1 MRKILAITVAL
12 MIAAI
17 VVMPALGY
25 TNQAA
30 GNQSYSVKSG
40 NPVGYSLETIN
51 VPAHNLTPD
60 MVANKYS
67 FKSAGVKST
76 RVAYSFQKG
85 TTARYSFNLVGVD
98 NAVAEGMKTVKAT
111 AKLGS
116 MTDSINDASAS
127 APAGEIEAAS
137 APAAET
143 ATTTAPAAEAVA
155 SAPATETATTP
166 APAAEAAPVAAA
178 PTTFSI
184 EGIVIDN
191 NQTGLADWTVNLTKD
206 GAVINSV
213 PTAADGKF
221 AFPELAAGEYTV
233 SEQVMEGWNV
243 ISPAEGAATVNITDA
258 SVTDLVFV
266 NQLVPVVVA
275 APVVAEN
282 LTVSTN
288 ATIGNATIA

>member
-76 RVAYSFQKG
+76 RLAYSFQKG
-85 TTARYSFNLVGVD
+85 DNAGYSFNLVGVE

-116 MTDSINDASAS
+116 MTGSINDAAAS
-127 APAGEIEAAS
+127 GPAGEIAAAS
-137 APAAET
+137 TP
-143 ATTTAPAAEAVA
+143 
-155 SAPATETATTP
+155 SAETATTP
-166 APAAEAAPVAAA
+166 APSAEATVASTTSAEAAPAAAPEAAA

-184 EGIVIDN
+184 EGIVVDN

-233 SEQVMEGWNV
+233 SELIMEGWNV
-243 ISPAEGAATVNITDA
+243 VSPAEGTATVNISDA
-258 SVTDLVFV
+258 NVTDLVFV
-266 NQLVPVVVA
+266 NQLIPVVAA

-282 LTVSTN
+282 VTITTN
-288 ATIGNATIA
+288 ATIGNATA

>member
-17 VVMPALGY
+17 VIMPALGY

-30 GNQSYSVKSG
+30 GNQSYSAKSG
-40 NPVGYSLETIN
+40 SPAGYSLETIN

-76 RVAYSFQKG
+76 RIAYSFQKG
-85 TTARYSFNLVGVD
+85 ATVPYSFNLVGVD
-98 NAVAEGMKTVKAT
+98 NAVAEGMKTVKPT

-127 APAGEIEAAS
+127 APAGEIAATS
-137 APAAET
+137 TSAAEAT
-143 ATTTAPAAEAVA
+143 AAPAPAAEA
-155 SAPATETATTP
+155 TTTP
-166 APAAEAAPVAAA
+166 APAAEAAPAAAPEAAA

-184 EGIVIDN
+184 EGIVIDD

-233 SEQVMEGWNV
+233 SELIMEGWNV
-243 ISPAEGAATVNITDA
+243 VSPAEGAATVNITDA

-288 ATIGNATIA
+288 ATTIGNATA

>member
-17 VVMPALGY
+17 VIMPALGY

-30 GNQSYSVKSG
+30 GNQPYTAKSG
-40 NPVGYSLETIN
+40 NPVEYSLKTIN

-60 MVANKYS
+60 MVVNKYS
-67 FKSAGVKST
+67 FKSAGVTST
-76 RVAYSFQKG
+76 RMAYSFQSG
-85 TTARYSFNLVGVD
+85 SVAPYSFKLVGVE
-98 NAVAEGMKTVKAT
+98 NAVAQGMKTVKPT

-116 MTDSINDASAS
+116 MAGSINDESAS
-127 APAGEIEAAS
+127 GPAGEVAAKPAPTAEAA
-137 APAAET
+137 ATPAAE
-143 ATTTAPAAEAVA
+143 PAA
-155 SAPATETATTP
+155 TP
-166 APAAEAAPVAAA
+166 APEA

-184 EGIVIDN
+184 EGMVVDN

-206 GAVINSV
+206 GEVINSV

-221 AFPELAAGEYTV
+221 AFIELAAGEYTV
-233 SEQVMEGWNV
+233 SELLVEGWNV
-243 ISPAEGAATVNITDA
+243 VSPAEGKAIVTITDA

-266 NQLVPVVVA
+266 NQLAPVVAAVPEVV

-282 LTVSTN
+282 ATVLTNDTIPSN
-288 ATIGNATIA
+288 ATAAINSTA